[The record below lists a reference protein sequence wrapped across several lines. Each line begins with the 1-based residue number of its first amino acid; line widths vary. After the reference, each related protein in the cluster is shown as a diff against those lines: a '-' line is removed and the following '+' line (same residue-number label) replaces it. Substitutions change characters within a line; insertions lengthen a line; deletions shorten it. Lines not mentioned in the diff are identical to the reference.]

1 MSDYVVRPA
10 SCDQIAQMIRRVRP
24 LSRLNETA
32 VAEGV
37 AKVFA
42 AYAEPRHSGI
52 NLEVN
57 ANPGRRQLISGA
69 RKPTQI
75 TGIGHHR
82 SQPIRHHIAMGQS
95 VVTAEHDNG
104 LLDAGPAQLD
114 PFFYKRH
121 RKAPDFLFEG
131 AGTGD
136 GSVSVGIRFQDRE
149 QAGLGATDSTSQHI
163 GIPSQGTQIDL
174 GHRRANVSAYVEY
187 LVDGRAP

>member
-1 MSDYVVRPA
+1 MRTQPRQVQSVMPQKLVYKPVEP
-10 SCDQIAQMIRRVRP
+10 I
-24 LSRLNETA
+24 
-32 VAEGV
+32 
-37 AKVFA
+37 A

-57 ANPGRRQLISGA
+57 ANPGRRQLIGGA
-69 RKPTQI
+69 RKPTQV
-75 TGIGHHR
+75 TGIGNHR